1 MATKK
6 ARRQFT
12 KEFKIEAAKMV
23 VEQEMKQTHVARNL
37 GIADTLLGHWV
48 AEYKSDTAS
57 AFPGKGNLKPD
68 DERTRQLEQQLRRVT
83 MERDILKK
91 AIACVL

>member
-12 KEFKIEAAKMV
+12 KEFKVEAAKMV

-37 GIADTLLGHWV
+37 GIADTLLG
-48 AEYKSDTAS
+48 
-57 AFPGKGNLKPD
+57 
-68 DERTRQLEQQLRRVT
+68 R
-83 MERDILKK
+83 
-91 AIACVL
+91 